1 MRVVLYSC
9 HYTLTDTMSALH
21 RLWFEIQDIIGPASQ
36 WPRHIRRNF
45 WATHLTH
52 WERICMAAFMWI
64 NGLNPEVFND
74 WCDLRQ
80 RFVRGSLQHRHFTQ
94 LFQYFELGRHYSL
107 WSWNV
112 TNGRFEWLDGSSRLS
127 YR

>member
-9 HYTLTDTMSALH
+9 HYTLMSALH
-21 RLWFEIQDIIGPASQ
+21 ILWAEIQDIIGPASR

-52 WERICMAAFMWI
+52 WDRICMAAFMWI
-64 NGLNPEVFND
+64 NGLNPKVYHD

-80 RFVRGSLQHRHFTQ
+80 RLIRGSLQHSI
-94 LFQYFELGRHYSL
+94 FQPII
-107 WSWNV
+107 
-112 TNGRFEWLDGSSRLS
+112 TIP
-127 YR
+127 